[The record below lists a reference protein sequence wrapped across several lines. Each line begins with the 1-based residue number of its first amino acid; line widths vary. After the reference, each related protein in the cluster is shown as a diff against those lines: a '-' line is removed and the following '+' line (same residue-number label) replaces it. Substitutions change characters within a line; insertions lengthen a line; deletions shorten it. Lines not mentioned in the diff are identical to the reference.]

1 MPYNPEKHHR
11 RSIRLKGYDYSQPGI
26 YFVTLCIHRR
36 ECLLGEVIE
45 GVMQLSAAGRIV
57 EKEWLRNALVRRN
70 VELDAFV
77 IMPNHLH
84 GLIILTDNPKVVP
97 RRNALPENLNS
108 IKGYTQTNRPKG
120 PVSGSLGAIIGQF
133 KSLSGK
139 RINRIRKSPGVSVW
153 QRDFHDHIIRHE
165 VALENI
171 RQYIVKNPQRWAND
185 PTNPQDQVSNEH
197 PLTDLPF

>member
-11 RSIRLKGYDYSQPGI
+11 RSIRLKGYDYSQPGV

-36 ECLLGEVIE
+36 ECLLGEIIE
-45 GVMQLSAAGRIV
+45 GVMQLSAAGLIV
-57 EKEWLRNALVRRN
+57 KKEWLRNALVRRN

-84 GLIILTDNPKVVP
+84 GLIILTDNPKIVP
-97 RRNALPENLNS
+97 HRLNCIEGCDQIS
-108 IKGYTQTNRPKG
+108 RPKG
-120 PVSGSLGAIIGQF
+120 LVSGSLGAIIGQF

-139 RINRIRKSPGVSVW
+139 RINRIRKSPGVAVW

-185 PTNPQDQVSNEH
+185 PTNPQYQVSNEH

>member
-45 GVMQLSAAGRIV
+45 GVMQLSPAGRIV

-70 VELDAFV
+70 VELDAFI

-97 RRNALPENLNS
+97 HRNDPPENLNS
-108 IKGYTQTNRPKG
+108 IEEYAQTSRPKG
-120 PVSGSLGAIIGQF
+120 LVSGSLGAIIGQF
-133 KSLSGK
+133 KSLSGTQ
-139 RINRIRKSPGVSVW
+139 INRIRKSPGVAVW

-171 RQYIVKNPQRWAND
+171 RQYILKNPQRWAND
-185 PTNPQDQVSNEH
+185 PTNPQYQVANEH

>member
-45 GVMQLSAAGRIV
+45 GVMQLSSAGRIV
-57 EKEWLRNALVRRN
+57 EKEWLRNALVHRN

-84 GLIILTDNPKVVP
+84 GLVILTDNPKAVP
-97 RRNALPENLNS
+97 SGGDLPGNLNS
-108 IKGYTQTNRPKG
+108 IKGYVQTSRPKG

-139 RINRIRKSPGVSVW
+139 QINRIRKSPGVSVW

-171 RQYIVKNPQRWAND
+171 RKYIVKNPQRWAND
-185 PTNPQDQVSNEH
+185 PTNPQYQVSNEH